1 LININNLTYMY
12 MGNFL
17 GYYDLVREYDDIIL
31 NVNSFAPT
39 DKKLNY
45 VIFKSNTYDD
55 EDDSNI
61 DSDTEREI
69 YLEKFY
75 GRYNH

>member
-1 LININNLTYMY
+1 
-12 MGNFL
+12 MGNFFATS
-17 GYYDLVREYDDIIL
+17 LVRDYEDIIMTP
-31 NVNSFAPT
+31 NSFAPT

>member
-1 LININNLTYMY
+1 

-17 GYYDLVREYDDIIL
+17 GYYDLVREYPDIIL

-39 DKKLNY
+39 VKELNY
-45 VIFKSNTYDD
+45 VIWKADYNDD
-55 EDDSNI
+55 DDDSDD
-61 DSDTEREI
+61 DSSEEREV

>member
-1 LININNLTYMY
+1 
-12 MGNFL
+12 MGNFI
-17 GYYDLVREYDDIIL
+17 GYYQFVRESADVIMTP
-31 NVNSFAPT
+31 NSMCPT
-39 DKKLNY
+39 NKELNY
-45 VIFKSNTYDD
+45 VIWKADYDDD

>member
-1 LININNLTYMY
+1 
-12 MGNFL
+12 MGNFF
-17 GYYDLVREYDDIIL
+17 GYYDLVREYDEIIL

-39 DKKLNY
+39 YKKLNY
-45 VIFKSNTYDD
+45 VIFKSNTCDD